1 MLNEEFLIPSKMTQR
16 ALAEKMGYEV
26 KAINRLIHEHTKVT
40 PEMARALSK
49 ALGTSAEFWLGLQNG
64 VVKHP
69 KVGPV
74 EMLVVMLEPSSSVL
88 LLECKGV
95 GCVELKGSM
104 GS

>member
-26 KAINRLIHEHTKVT
+26 KAINRLIHERTKVT

-64 VVKHP
+64 VDLFDL
-69 KVGPV
+69 
-74 EMLVVMLEPSSSVL
+74 EMAERESVRA
-88 LLECKGV
+88 
-95 GCVELKGSM
+95 
-104 GS
+104 